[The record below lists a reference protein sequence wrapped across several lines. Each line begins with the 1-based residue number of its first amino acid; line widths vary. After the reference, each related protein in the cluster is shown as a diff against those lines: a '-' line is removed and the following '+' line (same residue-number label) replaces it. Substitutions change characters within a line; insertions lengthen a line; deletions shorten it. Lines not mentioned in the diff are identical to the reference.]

1 MAWSMPRLPLSK
13 SARNERIK
21 LTATFLNGIGVA
33 CVAVGGLAPLI
44 ALGNGT
50 VHPGP
55 VIYGLMAACVAAA
68 VCLHLVARSVLL
80 ALAD

>member
-1 MAWSMPRLPLSK
+1 MQRLSK

-50 VHPGP
+50 LKGGAGFYAIMGTCLV
-55 VIYGLMAACVAAA
+55 LAA
-68 VCLHLVARSVLL
+68 CLHLMGRYVLRGL
-80 ALAD
+80 SE